1 MNDEKVAILL
11 LSLDEEVAAK
21 VMKNFNSA
29 EIERIGKHMSRLD
42 SVSMEEVGNVAK
54 EFCNLARQ
62 KGGVLPVH
70 GDTLRN
76 LIVKAAGADTAHD
89 ILVNIERTAPQGE
102 SYNNPLIK
110 KLQEIDP
117 QVLIDFTKT
126 EHPQTIALI
135 LSYMGIEQ
143 AANILEGLSP
153 ELTSDIIKR
162 MATLKSVPHEFIAD
176 IAKTL
181 EKEIIVG
188 GVSNLQPGGITLV
201 ADIMN
206 KMNRS
211 TENAIMKSLD
221 DNVPEIATEIRKK
234 MFTFE
239 DILKLDDRSIQEL
252 LREVS
257 TEDLGRALKVV
268 DEEMRG
274 VIFKNMSKRGA
285 EMLKED
291 IEMMPPIRLSEIEKS
306 QRIIIDA
313 TKKLEGEGKI
323 VIIRGEGGD
332 QFV

>member
-11 LSLDEEVAAK
+11 LSLDEEVAAR
-21 VMKNFNSA
+21 VMKNFSSA
-29 EIERIGKHMSRLD
+29 EIERIGKHMSQLD
-42 SVSMEEVGNVAK
+42 SVSMEVVSNVAK
-54 EFCNLARQ
+54 EFCTLARQ
-62 KGGVLPVH
+62 RGGVLPVH

-76 LIVKAAGADTAHD
+76 LIVNAAGADTAHD
-89 ILVNIERTAPQGE
+89 ILINIERTVPHGE
-102 SYNNPLIK
+102 SYNNPLIQ
-110 KLQEIDP
+110 KLQDIDP
-117 QVLIDFTKT
+117 QILTDFTKT

-135 LSYMGIEQ
+135 LSYMGTEQ
-143 AANILEGLSP
+143 AANVLEGISP
-153 ELTSDIIKR
+153 ELQGDIIKR

-181 EKEIIVG
+181 EKEIMVG
-188 GVSNLQPGGITLV
+188 GVSNLQPGGITMV

-206 KMNRS
+206 KMNRN
-211 TENAIMKSLD
+211 TENAIMKALD
-221 DNVPEIATEIRKK
+221 DNVPEIAAEIRKK

-268 DEEMRG
+268 DEEMRV

>member
-11 LSLDEEVAAK
+11 LSLDEEVAAR
-21 VMKNFNSA
+21 VMKNFSSA
-29 EIERIGKHMSRLD
+29 EIERIGKHMSQLD
-42 SVSMEEVGNVAK
+42 SVSMEEVSNVAK
-54 EFCNLARQ
+54 EFCALARQ
-62 KGGVLPVH
+62 RGGVLPVH

-89 ILVNIERTAPQGE
+89 ILINIERTVPRGE
-102 SYNNPLIK
+102 SYNNPLIQ

-117 QVLIDFTKT
+117 QILIDFTKT

-135 LSYMGIEQ
+135 LSYMAAEH
-143 AANILEGLSP
+143 AANVLEGLSP
-153 ELTSDIIKR
+153 ELQSDIIKR

-206 KMNRS
+206 KMNRG

-221 DNVPEIATEIRKK
+221 DNVPEIAAEIRKK

-274 VIFKNMSKRGA
+274 AIFKNMSKRGA
-285 EMLKED
+285 DMLKED

>member
-11 LSLDEEVAAK
+11 LSLDEEVAAR
-21 VMKNFNSA
+21 VMKNFSSA
-29 EIERIGKHMSRLD
+29 EIERIGKHMSQLD

-54 EFCNLARQ
+54 EFCTLARQ
-62 KGGVLPVH
+62 RGGVLPVH

-89 ILVNIERTAPQGE
+89 ILINIERTVPQGE
-102 SYNNPLIK
+102 SYNNPLIQ

-117 QVLIDFTKT
+117 QILIDFTKT

-135 LSYMGIEQ
+135 LSYMAAEH
-143 AANILEGLSP
+143 AANVLEGLSP

-206 KMNRS
+206 KMNRG

-221 DNVPEIATEIRKK
+221 DNVPEIAAEIRKK

>member
-1 MNDEKVAILL
+1 
-11 LSLDEEVAAK
+11 
-21 VMKNFNSA
+21 
-29 EIERIGKHMSRLD
+29 
-42 SVSMEEVGNVAK
+42 ME
-54 EFCNLARQ
+54 
-62 KGGVLPVH
+62 
-70 GDTLRN
+70 
-76 LIVKAAGADTAHD
+76 
-89 ILVNIERTAPQGE
+89 
-102 SYNNPLIK
+102 
-110 KLQEIDP
+110 
-117 QVLIDFTKT
+117 
-126 EHPQTIALI
+126 
-135 LSYMGIEQ
+135 IEQ
-143 AANILEGLSP
+143 AANVLEGLSP

-221 DNVPEIATEIRKK
+221 DNVPEIAAEIRKK

-252 LREVS
+252 LREVA

>member
-11 LSLDEEVAAK
+11 LSLDEELAAR
-21 VMKNFNSA
+21 VMKNFSSA

-42 SVSMEEVGNVAK
+42 SVSMEEVSNVAK

-62 KGGVLPVH
+62 KGGVLPVN

-76 LIVKAAGADTAHD
+76 LIVKAAGADAAHD
-89 ILVNIERTAPQGE
+89 ILVNIERTAPHGE
-102 SYNNPLIK
+102 SYNNPLIQ
-110 KLQEIDP
+110 KLQDIDP
-117 QVLIDFTKT
+117 QILIDFTKT

-135 LSYMGIEQ
+135 LSYMEIEQ
-143 AANILEGLSP
+143 AANVLEGLSP

-221 DNVPEIATEIRKK
+221 DNVPEIAAEIRKK

-291 IEMMPPIRLSEIEKS
+291 IEMMPPVRLSEIEKS

>member
-1 MNDEKVAILL
+1 MSDEKVAIVL
-11 LSLDEEVAAK
+11 LSLDQEVAAK
-21 VMKNFNSA
+21 VLRNFSSE
-29 EIERIGKHMSRLD
+29 EIERIAKHMSRLD
-42 SVSMEEVGNVAK
+42 NMSMEEVSNVAK
-54 EFCNLARQ
+54 EFCTLARQ
-62 KGGVLPVH
+62 KGGVLRVH
-70 GDTLRN
+70 GEALRN
-76 LIVKAAGADTAHD
+76 MIVKAAGADTAHD
-89 ILVNIERTAPQGE
+89 ILANIERTELHGD
-102 SYNNPLIK
+102 NPLIQ

-117 QVLIDFTKT
+117 QILTDFTKV
-126 EHPQTIALI
+126 EHPQTIALM

-143 AANILEGLSP
+143 AAKVLEGLSP
-153 ELTSDIIKR
+153 ELQSDIIKR
-162 MATLKSVPHEFIAD
+162 IATLKSVSHEFIAD

-188 GVSNLQPGGITLV
+188 GVSNLQPGGVILV

-221 DNVPEIATEIRKK
+221 DSDPEIAAEIRKK

-323 VIIRGEGGD
+323 VIIRGEEAD

>member
-11 LSLDEEVAAK
+11 LSLDEEVAAR

-42 SVSMEEVGNVAK
+42 SVSVEEVSNVAK

-76 LIVKAAGADTAHD
+76 LIVKAAGADMAHD
-89 ILVNIERTAPQGE
+89 ILVNIERTAPHGE
-102 SYNNPLIK
+102 SYNNPLIQ
-110 KLQEIDP
+110 KLQEIDS
-117 QVLIDFTKT
+117 QILIDFTKT

-135 LSYMGIEQ
+135 LSYMGTEQ
-143 AANILEGLSP
+143 AANVLEGLSP
-153 ELTSDIIKR
+153 ELQSDIIRR

-211 TENAIMKSLD
+211 NENAIMKSLD
-221 DNVPEIATEIRKK
+221 DNVPEIAAEIRKK

-274 VIFKNMSKRGA
+274 LIFKNMSKRGA

>member
-11 LSLDEEVAAK
+11 LSLDEEVAAR
-21 VMKNFNSA
+21 VMKNFSSA
-29 EIERIGKHMSRLD
+29 EIELIGKHMSRLD
-42 SVSMEEVGNVAK
+42 SVSMEEVSNVAK
-54 EFCNLARQ
+54 EFCNLAKQ

-76 LIVKAAGADTAHD
+76 LIVKAAGADMARD
-89 ILVNIERTAPQGE
+89 ILVNIERTAPHGG
-102 SYNNPLIK
+102 SYNNPLIQ

-117 QVLIDFTKT
+117 QTLIDFTKT

-135 LSYMGIEQ
+135 LSYMGTEQ
-143 AANILEGLSP
+143 AANVLEGLSP
-153 ELTSDIIKR
+153 ELQSDIIKR

-181 EKEIIVG
+181 EKEIIVS

-221 DNVPEIATEIRKK
+221 DNVPEIAAEIRKK

-323 VIIRGEGGD
+323 VVIRGEGGD

>member
-11 LSLDEEVAAK
+11 LSLDEEIAAR
-21 VMKNFNSA
+21 VMKNFNPA

-42 SVSMEEVGNVAK
+42 SVSMEEVCNVAR
-54 EFCNLARQ
+54 EFCILARQ
-62 KGGVLPVH
+62 RGGVLPVH

-89 ILVNIERTAPQGE
+89 ILVNIERTAPPAE
-102 SYNNPLIK
+102 SYNNPLMQ
-110 KLQEIDP
+110 KLQEVDP
-117 QVLIDFTKT
+117 QILIDFTKT

-135 LSYMGIEQ
+135 LSYMGTDQ

-153 ELTSDIIKR
+153 ELQSDIVRR
-162 MATLKSVPHEFIAD
+162 MATLKSVPHEFVAD

-188 GVSNLQPGGITLV
+188 GVSNLQAGGVVKV
-201 ADIMN
+201 AEIMN
-206 KMNRS
+206 KMNRT
-211 TENAIMKSLD
+211 TENAVMKSLD
-221 DNVPEIATEIRKK
+221 ENVPEIAAEIRKK

-257 TEDLGRALKVV
+257 TEDLGRALKIV

-274 VIFKNMSKRGA
+274 VVYRNMSKRGA

-323 VIIRGEGGD
+323 VIMRGEGGD

>member
-11 LSLDEEVAAK
+11 LSLDEEVAAR
-21 VMKNFNSA
+21 VMKNFSSA
-29 EIERIGKHMSRLD
+29 EIERIGKHMSQLD
-42 SVSMEEVGNVAK
+42 SVSMEVVSNVAK
-54 EFCNLARQ
+54 EFCTLARQ
-62 KGGVLPVH
+62 RGGVLPVH

-89 ILVNIERTAPQGE
+89 ILINIERTVPHGE
-102 SYNNPLIK
+102 SYNNPLIQ
-110 KLQEIDP
+110 KLQDIDP
-117 QVLIDFTKT
+117 QILTDFTKT

-135 LSYMGIEQ
+135 LSYMGTEQ
-143 AANILEGLSP
+143 AANVLEGISP
-153 ELTSDIIKR
+153 ELQGDIIKR

-181 EKEIIVG
+181 EKEIMVG
-188 GVSNLQPGGITLV
+188 GVSNLQPGGITMV

-206 KMNRS
+206 KMNRN
-211 TENAIMKSLD
+211 TENAIMKALD
-221 DNVPEIATEIRKK
+221 DNVPEIAAEIRKK

-268 DEEMRG
+268 DEEMRV

>member
-11 LSLDEEVAAK
+11 LSLDEELAAR
-21 VMKNFNSA
+21 VMKNFSSA

-42 SVSMEEVGNVAK
+42 SVSMEEVSNVAK

-62 KGGVLPVH
+62 KGGVLPVN

-76 LIVKAAGADTAHD
+76 LIVKAAGADAAHD
-89 ILVNIERTAPQGE
+89 ILVNIERTAPHGE
-102 SYNNPLIK
+102 SYNNPLIQ
-110 KLQEIDP
+110 KLQDIDP
-117 QVLIDFTKT
+117 QILIDFTKT

-135 LSYMGIEQ
+135 LSYMEIEQ
-143 AANILEGLSP
+143 AANVLEGLSP

-221 DNVPEIATEIRKK
+221 DNVPEIAAEIRKK

-252 LREVS
+252 LREVA

>member
-11 LSLDEEVAAK
+11 LSLEEEVAAR
-21 VMKNFNSA
+21 VMKNFSSA

-42 SVSMEEVGNVAK
+42 SVSMEEVSNVAK
-54 EFCNLARQ
+54 EFCGLASQR
-62 KGGVLPVH
+62 GGVLPVH

-76 LIVKAAGADTAHD
+76 LIVKAAGADMAHD
-89 ILVNIERTAPQGE
+89 ILVNIERTAPQGG
-102 SYNNPLIK
+102 SYNNPLIQ

-117 QVLIDFTKT
+117 QILIDFTKT

-135 LSYMGIEQ
+135 LSYMGTEQ
-143 AANILEGLSP
+143 AANVLEGLSP
-153 ELTSDIIKR
+153 ELQSDIIRR

-188 GVSNLQPGGITLV
+188 GVSNLQPGGVTLV

-206 KMNRS
+206 KLNRG

-221 DNVPEIATEIRKK
+221 DNVPEIASEIRKK

>member
-11 LSLDEEVAAK
+11 LSLDEEVAAR
-21 VMKNFNSA
+21 VMKNFSSA

-42 SVSMEEVGNVAK
+42 SVSMDEVSNVAK
-54 EFCNLARQ
+54 EFCSLARQ
-62 KGGVLPVH
+62 RGGVLPVH

-76 LIVKAAGADTAHD
+76 LIVKAAGADMAHD
-89 ILVNIERTAPQGE
+89 ILVNIERTAPNSE
-102 SYNNPLIK
+102 SYNNPLIR
-110 KLQEIDP
+110 KLQDIDP
-117 QVLIDFTKT
+117 QILIDFTKT
-126 EHPQTIALI
+126 EHPQTVALI
-135 LSYMGIEQ
+135 LSYMGTEQ
-143 AANILEGLSP
+143 AANVLEGLSP
-153 ELTSDIIKR
+153 EFTSDIIKR
-162 MATLKSVPHEFIAD
+162 MATLKSVPPEFIAD
-176 IAKTL
+176 IARTL

-221 DNVPEIATEIRKK
+221 DNVPEIAAEIRKK

-291 IEMMPPIRLSEIEKS
+291 IEMMPPTRLSEIEKS

>member
-11 LSLDEEVAAK
+11 LSLDEEIAAR
-21 VMKNFNSA
+21 VMKNFSSA
-29 EIERIGKHMSRLD
+29 EIERIGKHMSQLD
-42 SVSMEEVGNVAK
+42 SVSMEVVSSVAK

-62 KGGVLPVH
+62 RGGVLPVR

-89 ILVNIERTAPQGE
+89 ILINIERTVPHGE
-102 SYNNPLIK
+102 SYNNPLIQ

-117 QVLIDFTKT
+117 QILTDFTKT

-135 LSYMGIEQ
+135 LSYMGTEQ
-143 AANILEGLSP
+143 AANVLEGLSP
-153 ELTSDIIKR
+153 ELQSDIIRR

-188 GVSNLQPGGITLV
+188 GVSNLQPGGITMV

-211 TENAIMKSLD
+211 TENAIMKALD
-221 DNVPEIATEIRKK
+221 DNVPEIAAEIRKK

-268 DEEMRG
+268 DEEMRV